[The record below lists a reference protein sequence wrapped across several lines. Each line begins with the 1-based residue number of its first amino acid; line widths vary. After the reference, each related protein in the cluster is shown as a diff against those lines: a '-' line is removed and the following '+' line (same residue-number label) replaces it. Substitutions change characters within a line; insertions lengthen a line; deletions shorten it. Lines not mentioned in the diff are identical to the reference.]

1 MTETM
6 SRTTLGRWEC
16 AGMSDDVDCFSR
28 LQSTHTQIKGLRVA
42 LYGLI
47 TVLSVVTL
55 GITAAYARLAFLNV
69 NRQHR

>member
-1 MTETM
+1 
-6 SRTTLGRWEC
+6 
-16 AGMSDDVDCFSR
+16 MSDDVDCFSR